1 MPIVVE
7 VLFRITWSFNLH
19 CVYVNESKV
28 RRLLLEKEI
37 EHDVLSLT
45 SNATYMAKFRL
56 TR

>member
-1 MPIVVE
+1 MPIVIE

>member
-1 MPIVVE
+1 MPIVIE

-37 EHDVLSLT
+37 EHNVLSLM